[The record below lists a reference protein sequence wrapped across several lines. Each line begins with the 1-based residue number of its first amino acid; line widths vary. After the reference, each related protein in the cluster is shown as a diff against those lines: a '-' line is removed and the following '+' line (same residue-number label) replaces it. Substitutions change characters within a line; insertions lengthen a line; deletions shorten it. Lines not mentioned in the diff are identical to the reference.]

1 MNKPLKTCKRL
12 LKPFAYLCLGASSG
26 GAALASEFNYIQ
38 VHGMQASYG
47 DISGFDLR
55 GGFGWEAFFTELR
68 YRNLEDTAGDN
79 KLEDERWNVS
89 LGYSMSVS
97 QNIRVDV
104 RANYG
109 SIELVGTSPAGCFI
123 SKPKYQGLSSYI
135 HYDYSR
141 DVRLYGGLEWQNL
154 PDNADQKAYHLGAM
168 YQFEAVAIGAEYTK
182 YSDTDAI
189 SLFARYQF

>member
-12 LKPFAYLCLGASSG
+12 FKPIAYLCLGASSN

-38 VHGMQASYG
+38 LHGMQASYG
-47 DISGFDLR
+47 DIPGFDLRGAELR
-55 GGFGWEAFFTELR
+55 GGFGWEAFFTEFR

-89 LGYSMSVS
+89 LGYSMPVS

-109 SIELVGTSPAGCFI
+109 SIELLGTSPAGYFMASFHPESLILETFI
-123 SKPKYQGLSSYI
+123 N
-135 HYDYSR
+135 R
-141 DVRLYGGLEWQNL
+141 
-154 PDNADQKAYHLGAM
+154 
-168 YQFEAVAIGAEYTK
+168 
-182 YSDTDAI
+182 
-189 SLFARYQF
+189 